1 MSGIDNNTL
10 LYLRG
15 DSFKDLSLNPKAI
28 TNSSSTIK
36 DNCYYINGSQ
46 QRVHFGNLTL
56 SGDFTIETM
65 IYMGQYGYQFS
76 TPILTPGTNE
86 STKHWLAIKNG
97 TTAGNYVAKKIYFG
111 THGAQ
116 TGIIGS
122 ASIVTLNAWHHIAL
136 VRNNNSLMLFLDGV
150 KEATVTYSNTIDVP
164 SACFGSYVTAEY
176 AIDTK
181 FYNYRISNVARYTEN
196 FTPSVDAFTSVSVSE
211 ITLTDAEDK
220 SKIINCNIS
229 KPSPNE
235 TVSKVEILLNN
246 NVIQTYTSN
255 YDSISYTIN
264 DNEFSYGDNDI
275 EIRAYYYNNN
285 YVHASTSYT
294 KELILEEFEPIHALP
309 NTASFDDVIAHLNRI
324 KFANKSMLNNLKVL
338 LEDKGLQAGE
348 NPRLST
354 LIMTVK
360 ELSNNN
366 SADITEYINR
376 ITTLENEIS
385 TLAQSNATLNSTISS
400 NTTLLYNK
408 LVSKGITGIST
419 SSTFSALVSSIDNLT
434 SLPSKTYLY
443 NSGDEC
449 TSVTGGW
456 KGHQFDSSFTAGYYT
471 KGTSYLEYGDNS
483 SSYGYGGFITTKAI
497 DLTNYTKLVVKHQIA
512 STSYTSG
519 YDSHAKVS
527 LCTVAAP
534 TIRTS
539 GHLIDLTSIKGS
551 SGNRS
556 ATETVIDISSRTGS
570 FYIGVR
576 GESGAYNNDKISA
589 RLHYIYLTN

>member
-36 DNCYYINGSQ
+36 DNCYYINGFQ

-196 FTPSVDAFTSVSVSE
+196 FTPPTKPYNA
-211 ITLTDAEDK
+211 ITIENL
-220 SKIINCNIS
+220 KI
-229 KPSPNE
+229 E
-235 TVSKVEILLNN
+235 N
-246 NVIQTYTSN
+246 NVLSCEVKGTTNEVIDKVDILINNEIAYTMTSGFEN
-255 YDSISYTIN
+255 IYEEV
-264 DNEFSYGDNDI
+264 NEKLIYGDNSI
-275 EIRAYYYNNN
+275 EVRAYFYGYNTHYENSTYSYYKDVN
-285 YVHASTSYT
+285 
-294 KELILEEFEPIHALP
+294 LEEFEPIPELL
-309 NTASFDDVIAHLNRI
+309 NSASLKDLMKHLMKIDN
-324 KFANKSMLNNLKVL
+324 ANQAILNNLKTI
-338 LEDKGLQAGE
+338 LEAKGFSIE
-348 NPRLST
+348 SPRLST
-354 LIMTVK
+354 MVKLVK
-360 ELSNNN
+360 ELDNNN
-366 SADITEYINR
+366 SAEVTEYLNR
-376 ITTLENEIS
+376 IADLEDNINNNKRILCTALINKNIPCSEEDSFETLVSYINSFEPYSSKVYLYNNGDMCTSAAGGWVFCTSGRPVDNTGYTFYAPVINSNYIYMGEKTSNTFGLSQMKTKNAIDVTNYNSLNVDATLISAYNDGYGACSTYVEVCTGSPNLTYWNFDNDTGTTRIKSLENTS
-385 TLAQSNATLNSTISS
+385 TTPGRRTITLD
-400 NTTLLYNK
+400 
-408 LVSKGITGIST
+408 
-419 SSTFSALVSSIDNLT
+419 VSSI
-434 SLPSKTYLY
+434 
-443 NSGDEC
+443 
-449 TSVTGGW
+449 TGNVYVLIKVW
-456 KGHQFDSSFTAGYYT
+456 ALWSTAQYREEHIHRIW
-471 KGTSYLEYGDNS
+471 LE
-483 SSYGYGGFITTKAI
+483 
-497 DLTNYTKLVVKHQIA
+497 
-512 STSYTSG
+512 
-519 YDSHAKVS
+519 
-527 LCTVAAP
+527 
-534 TIRTS
+534 
-539 GHLIDLTSIKGS
+539 
-551 SGNRS
+551 
-556 ATETVIDISSRTGS
+556 
-570 FYIGVR
+570 
-576 GESGAYNNDKISA
+576 
-589 RLHYIYLTN
+589 